1 MTMNPEESPKS
12 PRSRLRRLVV
22 LVSVVSLGLAVF
34 LLFPGPDDEP
44 ELVAVTGLSMPD
56 RIAAGTIA
64 SIDVRSEVD
73 AGNAEIVVQNAFG
86 RLQFIVP
93 IVSGVGTLD
102 LPPAVTQQAGIITVS
117 ASDTQARLTVD
128 PVDVAEV
135 VAPLVGPRT
144 IVADGRDTTLAVI
157 LPVDRY
163 GNQVA
168 DGTTVDIEW
177 EQPVR
182 SGTPNNTTAVTLET
196 ENGMTY
202 SLIPSGEIAGP
213 TTVRATATTSAGQL
227 VNAAA
232 VRIDEVPGR
241 VESIELVAVDE
252 DGSADG
258 RSLVE
263 VETDILFDA
272 FDNQLMDGTLGQFV
286 FDGPAG
292 QGVVPG
298 TVQNGVVRI
307 EIVAPDKPGTLV
319 GFVEIQG
326 ERSNEVQIEFA
337 SAIASFDAR
346 IEQVGADAVLR
357 IDSVLD
363 PEGAFVADGTEV
375 RWGEHNTQIRQ
386 GAAEIWLP
394 AALVPEELP
403 LVEILG
409 LEKTPEGTV
418 S

>member
-1 MTMNPEESPKS
+1 M
-12 PRSRLRRLVV
+12 
-22 LVSVVSLGLAVF
+22 F
-34 LLFPGPDDEP
+34 LLFPGPGDDAEF
-44 ELVAVTGLSMPD
+44 VAVTGLSTPD
-56 RIAAGTIA
+56 QIAAGTIA
-64 SIDVRSEVD
+64 SIDVTSEAD
-73 AGNAEIVVQNAFG
+73 SGNAEIVVQNAFG
-86 RLQFIVP
+86 RLHFIVP
-93 IVSGVGTLD
+93 IRTGIGTLD

-117 ASDTQARLTVD
+117 ATEAQASLTVD
-128 PVDVAEV
+128 PVEVAEV

-144 IVADGRDTTLAVI
+144 VVADGRDTTLAVV

-182 SGTPNNTTAVTLET
+182 SGTPSNTTAITLET
-196 ENGMTY
+196 ENGMAV
-202 SLIPSGEIAGP
+202 SLVPSGETAGP

-227 VNAAA
+227 VHAAA

-241 VESIELVAVDE
+241 VEGIELLEVDE
-252 DGSADG
+252 NGSADG
-258 RSLVE
+258 RSLVA
-263 VETDILFDA
+263 VETDMLFDA
-272 FDNQLMDGTLGQFV
+272 FGNQLMDGTLGQFV

-292 QGVVPG
+292 RGVVPG

-307 EIVAPDKPGTLV
+307 EIVAPDKPGRLV
-319 GFVEIQG
+319 GFVEVQG

-346 IEQVGADAVLR
+346 IEQLGADAVLR
-357 IDSVLD
+357 IESALD

-394 AALVPEELP
+394 AALVPEKLP
-403 LVEILG
+403 SVEILG
-409 LEKTPEGTV
+409 LEETPEGAV